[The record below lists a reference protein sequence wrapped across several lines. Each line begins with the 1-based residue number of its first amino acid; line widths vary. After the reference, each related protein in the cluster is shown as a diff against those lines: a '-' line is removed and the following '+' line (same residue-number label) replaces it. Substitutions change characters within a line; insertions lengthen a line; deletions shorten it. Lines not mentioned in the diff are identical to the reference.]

1 MASTMTNELHFPQI
15 HSGTPRLD
23 RLDIKILAALQTD
36 GRMTNLKLADIVGLS
51 PTPCL
56 QRVRRLE
63 ATGYIKAYEAILDVA
78 RLAPHMFV
86 ITQVSLANQ
95 RYEDTQRF
103 ERFVQNT
110 PEVLEC
116 FAVGSDYDYLV
127 QSIVRNIAH
136 YQELVDA
143 LLSDAVGARQVA
155 TYITLKTVKRTRA
168 LPSSL
173 FQPSAIMG
181 LRSSPS

>member
-1 MASTMTNELHFPQI
+1 MASTMTHELNFRQFHAPAA
-15 HSGTPRLD
+15 RLD

-63 ATGYIKAYEAILDVA
+63 ATGYIMAYEAILDIA

-86 ITQVSLANQ
+86 IAQVSMASQ
-95 RYEDTQRF
+95 RYEDMQRF

-110 PEVLEC
+110 PEMLEC

-127 QSIVRNIAH
+127 QCIVRDIAH
-136 YQELVDA
+136 YQELLDA

-173 FQPSAIMG
+173 FQSLGLLG
-181 LRSSPS
+181 LRSSSS